1 MTLPQEE
8 WNNKMKSK
16 YNIIKKENEFKQ
28 IPIFEG
34 KYSIKLTQ
42 DEEMKASKI
51 KNEIKLKNES
61 LVNLN
66 SNLDKLLNDMEKISI
81 SMNNVGLSFRQLYK
95 NYGKNKIL
103 EEGINNLSDLFE
115 IWGDDYKTQKEYFR
129 DEIKYYFK
137 FIKKEYDTFLKK
149 YDDFI
154 KTREK
159 YKKEY
164 ENKNNNKNDILSLK
178 ANYTFYLNNINDD
191 YSSLEDRLGKRLIKQ
206 FLKHYKNKD
215 TIFHDYQK
223 CFRLLKFHEYN
234 QINNNKFNLEKNAH
248 QIKEEN
254 NHENIINYE
263 G

>member
-1 MTLPQEE
+1 
-8 WNNKMKSK
+8 MKSK

-34 KYSIKLTQ
+34 KYSVNLTE

-51 KNEIKLKNES
+51 KNEINLKNAS

-66 SNLDKLLNDMEKISI
+66 SHLDKLLNDMEKISI

-115 IWGDDYKTQKEYFR
+115 IWGNDYKTQKEYFR

-137 FIKKEYDTFLKK
+137 FINKEYNTFLKK
-149 YDDFI
+149 YDNLI
-154 KTREK
+154 KKREN

-164 ENKNNNKNDILSLK
+164 EN
-178 ANYTFYLNNINDD
+178 
-191 YSSLEDRLGKRLIKQ
+191 IK
-206 FLKHYKNKD
+206 KK
-215 TIFHDYQK
+215 I
-223 CFRLLKFHEYN
+223 
-234 QINNNKFNLEKNAH
+234 II
-248 QIKEEN
+248 IKMTYY
-254 NHENIINYE
+254 H
-263 G
+263 